1 LSRFVLDAS
10 VALCWCFQNQ
20 ATSYTEAVLQM
31 MADGAE
37 ACVPFIWPLEMA
49 NVLTLS
55 ERRKVLTIAQT
66 ASFLH
71 ELQQWPIRVD
81 SAGLDRVFHQIL
93 AATRTHKLS
102 AYDAAYLEL
111 ALREASPLATLDKD
125 LRSAARVAGVKI
137 AGISPVV

>member
-10 VALCWCFQNQ
+10 VALCWCLENQ
-20 ATSYTEAVLQM
+20 ATSYTEGIFQM

-37 ACVPFIWPLEMA
+37 AYVPFIWPLEMA
-49 NVLTLS
+49 NVLTLA
-55 ERRKVLTIAQT
+55 ERRKALTIAQT
-66 ASFLH
+66 TSFLRA
-71 ELQQWPIRVD
+71 LQQWPINVD

-111 ALREASPLATLDKD
+111 ALREALPLATLDKD
-125 LRSAARVAGVKI
+125 LRTAARSAGVKI
-137 AGISPVV
+137 AGINPVV